1 MKKIVKQLE
10 GLEGKKK
17 KKKKATQSFLDQDG
31 ENTKPV
37 KQKIKLH
44 YKRPKGS
51 PLKSKKS
58 LILKT
63 QIKTQMAKKL
73 KLAAAKKLRKEA
85 KQILRKKA
93 ISKSKPGKENKPSVG
108 KKRKRAN
115 TFEEHSSDVTR
126 DVEPKKLKKKRYSP
140 GPKISVEYRDIVP
153 CKVIISTVYSG
164 AKLL

>member
-31 ENTKPV
+31 EITKPV
-37 KQKIKLH
+37 KQKIQLQ

-73 KLAAAKKLRKEA
+73 KLAAAKKLRKD
-85 KQILRKKA
+85 K
-93 ISKSKPGKENKPSVG
+93 
-108 KKRKRAN
+108 
-115 TFEEHSSDVTR
+115 F
-126 DVEPKKLKKKRYSP
+126 
-140 GPKISVEYRDIVP
+140 
-153 CKVIISTVYSG
+153 
-164 AKLL
+164 